1 MAKQYTMEFKEK
13 VVKESLETGNVYLVA
28 RRYDIS
34 PSTIHQWVDNYNKH
48 GAISK
53 RNINKEIPRTQN
65 KLQSNLTDPSQAKEN
80 EALKKLL
87 GEKELEIQILK
98 DLLKKTNPHL
108 LTKLK

>member
-13 VVKESLETGNVYLVA
+13 VVNESLETGNVYLVA
-28 RRYDIS
+28 RQYDIA
-34 PSTIHQWVDNYNKH
+34 PSTIHQWVAKYKKH
-48 GAISK
+48 GSVST
-53 RNINKEIPRTQN
+53 RNINSGNVI
-65 KLQSNLTDPSQAKEN
+65 QSKANYVLVDSSQAKEN